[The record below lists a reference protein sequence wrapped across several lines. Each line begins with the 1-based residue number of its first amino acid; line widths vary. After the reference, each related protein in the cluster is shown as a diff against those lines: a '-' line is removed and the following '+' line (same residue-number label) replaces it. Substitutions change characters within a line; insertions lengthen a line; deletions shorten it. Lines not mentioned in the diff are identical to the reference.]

1 MPRVCRWVVGSALL
15 LARPAPVHAQ
25 TVVELQG
32 GGSSL
37 YDGYGLSANFYRPN
51 FDGWLGVGYLR
62 GFRVGAFV
70 RTSIGRDTVR
80 VGSDALL
87 VRFPTDLFTSGYNLL
102 VSGASLTRVREGSSA
117 TFFAGGS
124 VRAANGGPGF
134 QPLDLE
140 TPLLA
145 FNGVQRLSPR
155 LSSYA
160 HVQIAERRTA
170 ISGLQWLPAEG
181 MSAAVTGGIGSNDAY
196 GAASATFKRTGIEIQ
211 ASYVL
216 SPERFRRL
224 TVPAPLQAETDR
236 ENLLVVLEPVTG
248 LIIGGGRQN
257 FVQDS
262 SRAGEVARATGNS
275 LFTGYN
281 GRGWRMSAGLYD
293 SRSSGINNLATYL
306 ATGASVTRWL
316 DVETYILQSRPSG
329 QAATTVPLVNLRE
342 KISPRLTLLQQLSL
356 NDGRPRI
363 QLGGSLIAPFGEIGV
378 DYQIVQQPFRP
389 LNPFRS
395 ALTLTARLQ
404 LGPYSTR
411 LGTFIQPDGTV
422 GYSASGST
430 FLYLGE
436 FGGVQPNRVGSPSLA
451 RFVVSGTV
459 VDVEGRPV
467 DGAAITLDDE
477 IAYSNANGDF
487 LLRVSRPK
495 ALKVG
500 IRLAEFLLPGDWEL
514 VSAPETAQAER
525 EERVVPVRIVLRRIV
540 VPRAS

>member
-1 MPRVCRWVVGSALL
+1 MPATAAG
-15 LARPAPVHAQ
+15 Q

-37 YDGYGLSANFYRPN
+37 YDGYGLSANLYRPN
-51 FDGWLGVGYLR
+51 FDGWLGIGYLR

-70 RTSIGRDTVR
+70 RTSFGRDTVR
-80 VGSDALL
+80 VGSDAFL
-87 VRFPTDLFTSGYNLL
+87 VRFPTDLFSSGYNLL
-102 VSGASLTRVREGSSA
+102 VSGASLTRVREGSTA
-117 TFFAGGS
+117 TLFAGAS

-134 QPLDLE
+134 QPLDLDQ
-140 TPLLA
+140 PLLA
-145 FNGVQRLSPR
+145 FNGTQRLTP
-155 LSSYA
+155 LLTTFT
-160 HVQIAERRTA
+160 HVQVAERRTA
-170 ISGLQWLPAEG
+170 ITGLQWLPTTG
-181 MSAAVTGGIGSNDAY
+181 VSAALTGGIGSDDAY
-196 GAASATFKRTGIEIQ
+196 GAASVTFKRPGIDIR

-236 ENLLVVLEPVTG
+236 ENLLVVLEPTPG
-248 LIIGGGRQN
+248 LVIGGGRQN

-262 SRAGEVARATGNS
+262 SRSGEVTRASGNS
-275 LFTGYN
+275 LFAGVNT
-281 GRGWRMSAGLYD
+281 RRWRASAGLYD
-293 SRSSGINNLATYL
+293 SRSAGINNLSTYL
-306 ATGASVTRWL
+306 AAGAAVARWL
-316 DVETYILQSRPSG
+316 DVETYVLQSRPSG
-329 QAATTVPLVNLRE
+329 QPRTTVPLVNLRE
-342 KISPRLTLLQQLSL
+342 RVSSRLSLLQQFSL
-356 NDGRPRI
+356 ENDRPRI
-363 QLGGSLIAPFGEIGV
+363 QFGGTLLAPFGEVGV

-436 FGGVQPNRVGSPSLA
+436 FGGVQPNRVGSASLA
-451 RFVVSGTV
+451 RFVVAGKV
-459 VDVEGRPV
+459 VDVDGNPV
-467 DGAAITLDDE
+467 DGAAVALDDE
-477 IAYSNANGDF
+477 IAYTNASGDF

-495 ALKVG
+495 ALRV
-500 IRLAEFLLPGDWEL
+500 RLRVDEFLLPGDWDL

-525 EERVVPVRIVLRRIV
+525 EERVAPIRIV
-540 VPRAS
+540 VRRVTVPRT